1 MQIDAWLLEHHRRG
15 QHPSTLRFYSWS
27 PPALSLGYH
36 QRHIP
41 PHWHSLT
48 WQGKPIELVRRPTG
62 GRAVLHLGDLTY
74 ALVTSGIAGDR
85 TRGYRHLC
93 EFLIQGWRALG
104 VDLHYGQAQ
113 RTYIHRADCFDT
125 ATDADLVTADGV
137 KLIGSAQLRRGH
149 AILQHGSIR
158 LAPDPEL
165 VTYVF
170 GSPFT
175 SFPQSGGMAEM
186 AQQPLALVKMRVME
200 ALTIAAAEC
209 FHTNLVEQPLSEAE
223 WQAITAMN
231 PLDIRCN
238 PAISEDS

>member
-1 MQIDAWLLEHHRRG
+1 MQIDAWLLEHHRQG
-15 QHPSTLRFYSWS
+15 LHPSTLRFYSWS
-27 PPALSLGYH
+27 PPALSVGYH

-74 ALVTSGIAGDR
+74 ALVTSGVADDR
-85 TRGYRHLC
+85 TTGYRHLC
-93 EFLIQGWRALG
+93 EFLIQGWRSLG
-104 VDLHYGQAQ
+104 VDLHYGQA
-113 RTYIHRADCFDT
+113 RRLYVHKANCFEV
-125 ATDADLVTADGV
+125 ATNADLVTTDGI
-137 KLIGSAQLRRGH
+137 KLIGSAQLRRGS

-165 VTYVF
+165 VAYVF
-170 GSPFT
+170 GSPLASSPLFR
-175 SFPQSGGMAEM
+175 GIADI
-186 AQQPLALVKMRVME
+186 AQQPLDLLKMRVIE

-223 WQAITAMN
+223 WQAIAVTN
-231 PLDIRCN
+231 PLGTSRN
-238 PAISEDS
+238 QSH